1 MLSSLKLLTGKHSE
15 GSPKSESQENILTL
29 VQSKWNPNK
38 YSYGPHNSIST
49 IITTDVHSETNV
61 SEHGHMCTF

>member
-29 VQSKWNPNK
+29 VQSKQNPNK
-38 YSYGPHNSIST
+38 YGPHNSIST
-49 IITTDVHSETNV
+49 ITTTDVHSEKKV
-61 SEHGHMCTF
+61 SEHGHICTF